1 MSGGPQLPTRLLAV
15 LAALAFVVRLP
26 GLITG
31 GPFSSDETS
40 LATGGRALV
49 EGGDLYVDVID
60 RKPPLPFAA
69 FGYLGGSDVGAGLVA
84 MRFLVAV
91 LILATAVVVAREAQR
106 RFGAR
111 AAWVAG
117 IVVVAGSAALGPTDA
132 QAANFEL
139 FAILPIAVAFVA
151 AARGQAVTAGAAL
164 AVAVLCKQPAAVTV
178 VPVAACLWRAG
189 RWRSLV
195 VAGAAGLVAVVALA
209 APFGIADVVRWAL
222 LGTGGYLSL
231 GPGDLAFTGVRAA
244 ASLGLLAVFWG
255 GVWLLALAPRPV
267 AATDGPPVA
276 HDRLRLRPG
285 LSGHPIPTHPDQDS
299 DTETVDPDVVGW
311 TRAGAEGL
319 SADRRGGVD
328 PADLADRTE
337 AATDSAQIAAAAAS
351 GTHRDLW
358 WFLAASAVGV
368 VAGFRFFPHY
378 LIQLLPALALL
389 AGRGAVRRPARV
401 RPALAWLAVSTAL
414 AVVMAV
420 VTSAR
425 IEPSWERPVVRAIVD
440 NSCGDDR
447 VLVWGNVPE
456 LYWRAERLPAGGF
469 THSEFVTGYS
479 GGRRHQAASDQNVPD
494 RQLYDDWTERVR
506 EQEPPVIVDTAA
518 ADLRGGRY
526 FPMRRFEALQR
537 LVDDNYDQVAEIERI
552 RVYVRRPSSEGV
564 PVGSGAGRAT
574 DPATVPPAGCGAPT

>member
-1 MSGGPQLPTRLLAV
+1 VSIPRLPARLV
-15 LAALAFVVRLP
+15 AALAAVTLVVRLP
-26 GLITG
+26 GFITG
-31 GPFSSDETS
+31 RPFNSDEAT
-40 LATGGRALV
+40 LATGGRALAR
-49 EGGDLYVDVID
+49 GGQLYVDVID

-69 FGYLGGSDVGAGLVA
+69 FGYLGGSDVGVGLIAMRGLVA
-84 MRFLVAV
+84 AF
-91 LILATAVVVAREAQR
+91 ILATAVVVAHEAQR
-106 RFGAR
+106 RFGLR

-151 AARGQAVTAGAAL
+151 AARGQAITAGVAL
-164 AVAVLCKQPAAVTV
+164 AVAVLCKQPAAATV
-178 VPVAACLWRAG
+178 VPVAACLWSPG
-189 RWRSLV
+189 RWRSLAL
-195 VAGAAGLVAVVALA
+195 AGVAGLVAVVGLA

-244 ASLGLLAVFWG
+244 ASLALLAAFWG
-255 GVWLLALAPRPV
+255 GAWLLALAPRPV
-267 AATDGPPVA
+267 TA
-276 HDRLRLRPG
+276 
-285 LSGHPIPTHPDQDS
+285 PT
-299 DTETVDPDVVGW
+299 
-311 TRAGAEGL
+311 AN
-319 SADRRGGVD
+319 
-328 PADLADRTE
+328 ADRTDD
-337 AATDSAQIAAAAAS
+337 AADRIDDAAAADDVS
-351 GTHRDLW
+351 GAHRDLW

-401 RPALAWLAVSTAL
+401 RPALAWLGISTAL
-414 AVVMAV
+414 AVGLAF
-420 VTSAR
+420 VTSGRTEA
-425 IEPSWERPVVRAIVD
+425 SWERPVAQAIAD

-479 GGRRHQAASDQNVPD
+479 GGRRHRAASDANVPD
-494 RQLYDDWTERVR
+494 RQLYDDWIERVR
-506 EQEPPVIVDTAA
+506 EQQPPVIVDTAA

-537 LVDDNYDQVAEIERI
+537 MVDEDYELVAEIERM
-552 RVYVRRPSSEGV
+552 RVYVRRPSSDGV
-564 PVGSGAGRAT
+564 PAGSGAGGAPGPT
-574 DPATVPPAGCGAPT
+574 GGPPTYCGAPT